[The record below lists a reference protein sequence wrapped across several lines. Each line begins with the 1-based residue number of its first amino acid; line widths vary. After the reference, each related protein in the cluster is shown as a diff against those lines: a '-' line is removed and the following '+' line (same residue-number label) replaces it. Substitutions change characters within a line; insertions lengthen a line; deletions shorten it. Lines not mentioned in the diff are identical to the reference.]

1 MVKGNEPWNDS
12 DADDFWARPTV
23 AQRLAAKRELDRKA
37 FEMGWS
43 RIFYVTAAAL
53 VLVTWALMTFR

>member
-12 DADDFWARPTV
+12 EADDFWARPTV

-37 FEMGWS
+37 FEIAWS

-53 VLVTWALMTFR
+53 VLATWALMTFR